1 MKRIKKLGLP
11 ITINHLGKEKTMI
24 RIKQI
29 ASNMTVLH
37 RDNCEILFSYQTPV
51 AVYDVKRGEYL
62 RTETKYSQTTSRHIN
77 KWLQGVKAITVSQ
90 HTIEEYAR

>member
-1 MKRIKKLGLP
+1 MEKLGLH
-11 ITINHLGKEKTMI
+11 ITINHLGKGKTMT
-24 RIKQI
+24 RIKQF

-51 AVYDVKRGEYL
+51 AVYDVKRSEYL

-77 KWLQGVKAITVSQ
+77 KWLQGVKGIEVSQ
-90 HTIEEYAR
+90 QTIEEYAR

>member
-1 MKRIKKLGLP
+1 
-11 ITINHLGKEKTMI
+11 MI

-29 ASNMTVLH
+29 ASNMTVLY
-37 RDNCEILFSYQTPV
+37 RDGSEILFSYQTPV

-77 KWLQGVKAITVSQ
+77 KWLQGVNAISVPQ
-90 HTIEEYAR
+90 NIIEEYAR

>member
-1 MKRIKKLGLP
+1 MA
-11 ITINHLGKEKTMI
+11 

-29 ASNMTVLH
+29 ASNMIVLH

-77 KWLQGVKAITVSQ
+77 KWLQGVKAISVSQ
-90 HTIEEYAR
+90 NIIEEYAR

>member
-1 MKRIKKLGLP
+1 
-11 ITINHLGKEKTMI
+11 MI
-24 RIKQI
+24 RLKHI

-77 KWLQGVKAITVSQ
+77 KWLQGVNAISVPQSI
-90 HTIEEYAR
+90 IEGYVR

>member
-1 MKRIKKLGLP
+1 
-11 ITINHLGKEKTMI
+11 MI
-24 RIKQI
+24 FIKQI

-51 AVYDVKRGEYL
+51 AVYDVKRDEYL

-77 KWLQGVKAITVSQ
+77 KWLGAVKAITVPQ
-90 HTIEEYAR
+90 NIIEEYAR

>member
-1 MKRIKKLGLP
+1 MNTFGFR

-90 HTIEEYAR
+90 QTIEEYAR

>member
-1 MKRIKKLGLP
+1 MKKILNHGS
-11 ITINHLGKEKTMI
+11 ITTINHLGKEKTMI
-24 RIKQI
+24 RLKQI

-77 KWLQGVKAITVSQ
+77 KWLQGVKAIEVSQ
-90 HTIEEYAR
+90 QTIEEYAR